1 MPHALETPLLPL
13 ARDFRE
19 LRARGRPF
27 VLATIIATE
36 GSTYRKAGTQMLIT
50 DAPELRGLLSGGCLE
65 VDLVEHARAVL
76 DTGVARAAAY
86 DMRGEHDLMF
96 GIGSGCEGAMRVL
109 LQRVGPAESW
119 QPLEAIAAQ
128 LASGEPGAIAILAD
142 GEAAGRAWWP
152 GGGDAPGREPP
163 AIRAARERGGA
174 PRLVDLEPGAPATRA
189 LLIPLPSPPR
199 LVVCGAG
206 PDARPLAAQAVAL
219 GFAVTVCDHRAALLD
234 AIRFPHCALRCQP
247 PEEFSRLPELAGCD
261 AAIVMSHHL
270 AADAAYLGALAGRAD
285 IGYVGLLGPAPRRD
299 RLLDMLGTRAASL
312 DGRLRAPVGLDIG
325 ARTPEAIALAA
336 ASELHAFVAGRGGGP
351 WNERLRARP
360 A

>member
-1 MPHALETPLLPL
+1 MAHALETPLLPL

-27 VLATIIATE
+27 VLATILATE

-65 VDLVEHARAVL
+65 LDLVEHARAVL
-76 DTGVARAAAY
+76 DTGVPQITAY
-86 DMRGEHDLMF
+86 DMRGANDLIF

-109 LQRVGPAESW
+109 LQRVGPVERW
-119 QPLEAIAAQ
+119 QPLDAIDGL
-128 LASGEPGAIAILAD
+128 LASGEPGSIAILAD
-142 GEAAGRAWWP
+142 GALAGRAWWN
-152 GGGDAPGREPP
+152 GGGDAAADEP
-163 AIRAARERGGA
+163 ASIRAARERA
-174 PRLVDLEPGAPATRA
+174 SIPSLVDLKPGEAATRA
-189 LLIPLPSPPR
+189 LVIPLTPPPR

-206 PDARPLAAQAVAL
+206 ADARPLAAQAVAL
-219 GFAVTVCDHRAALLD
+219 GFDVTVCDHRPALLD
-234 AIRFPHCALRCQP
+234 AARFPHCALRCQP
-247 PEEFSRLPELAGCD
+247 ADEFSRLPGLARCD
-261 AAIVMSHHL
+261 AVIVMSHQL
-270 AADAAYLGALAGRAD
+270 AADAAYLGALAECGA

-299 RLLDMLGTRAASL
+299 RLLGMLGARAGRL

-336 ASELHAFVAGRGGGP
+336 AGELHAFIAGRGGGP
-351 WNERLRARP
+351 WHERLRAPP